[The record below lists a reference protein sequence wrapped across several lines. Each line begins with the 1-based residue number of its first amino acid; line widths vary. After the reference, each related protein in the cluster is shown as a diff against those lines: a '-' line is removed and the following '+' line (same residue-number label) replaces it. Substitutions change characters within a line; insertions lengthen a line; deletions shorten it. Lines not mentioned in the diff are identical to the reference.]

1 MHQLTQQLKTSTA
14 ALKRRWATPPQ
25 AAIILGSGLG
35 GLADA
40 MVVEQTIDY
49 AEIPH
54 LPSVSVP
61 GHHGKLVCGHIESV
75 PVIAFQGRFHL
86 YEGHTPQ
93 QATFSVRLARALG
106 AEALLI
112 FNATGGLNPTYSVG
126 DLMLIED
133 QINFMFAN
141 PLVGINDESLGP
153 RFPDMS
159 RPFDSELN
167 EIAVEVARR
176 EKFGLHRGVY
186 TSMLGP
192 TYETRA
198 EYRMLRRLGGDAV
211 GMSTVPEVLVARHAR
226 MRVLA
231 VSIITNVGL
240 PDALCET
247 TGHAVL
253 EVAAAATEKLTKIM
267 HGVIAGLAP

>member
-1 MHQLTQQLKTSTA
+1 MHQLSLQLKISTA
-14 ALKRRWATPPQ
+14 AVKLRWHTSPR

-35 GLADA
+35 GLADT

-54 LPSVSVP
+54 LPPVSVP
-61 GHHGKLVCGHIESV
+61 GHHGKLVCGRIESV
-75 PVIAFQGRFHL
+75 PVVAFKGRFHL

-93 QATFSVRLARALG
+93 QATFSVRLAHALG
-106 AEALLI
+106 ANVLLI
-112 FNATGGLNPTYSVG
+112 FNATGSLNPTYSVG

-141 PLVGINDESLGP
+141 PLVGINDENLGP

-159 RPFDSELN
+159 RPFDPELN
-167 EIAVEVARR
+167 EIASEVARK
-176 EKFGLHRGVY
+176 EKLVLHHGVY

-211 GMSTVPEVLVARHAR
+211 GMSTVPEVLVARHAG

-231 VSIITNVGL
+231 VSTITNVGL
-240 PDALCET
+240 PDALGKT

-253 EVAAAATEKLTKIM
+253 EVAGSATEKITKIV
-267 HGVIAGLAP
+267 HGVIAGLTP